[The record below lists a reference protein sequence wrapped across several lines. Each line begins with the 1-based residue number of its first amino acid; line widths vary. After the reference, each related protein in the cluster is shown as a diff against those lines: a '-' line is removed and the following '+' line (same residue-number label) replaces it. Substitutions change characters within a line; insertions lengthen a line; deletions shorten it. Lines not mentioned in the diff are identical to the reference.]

1 MIVFGAFE
9 AMAIVVFRFLGAGHA
24 FGWFGVA
31 LGVSLV
37 ANRIAVRWW
46 SFRAGV
52 TAD

>member
-37 ANRIAVRWW
+37 ANRIADRWW